1 MSRIQKH
8 TDSDKTDAEI
18 IAILLKLHEEDQ
30 EIIEQLTNTIEELK
44 IVIEDLRAR
53 LNLNSQTSSFPPSR
67 DLYPPVNKKR
77 SLRKN
82 TGRKVGGQPNHKGVT
97 RELEDEPDEIT
108 KLTMD
113 SCPCGCS
120 MEGVPVLKT
129 IRRQLFEI
137 PKVRCRIHEYQVE
150 IKMCPSCGKIVQ
162 HDFPVDVPN
171 TISFGQNLKSEILY
185 DREIMLNPAEKIVD
199 KLDTMHN
206 LKISPATVLSIVN
219 KAGKS
224 LNEFNDSVKD
234 ELKKSKVIHC
244 DETGFRVNGKRQ
256 WLHSVST
263 PYLTVYQSHEKRGAE
278 AMMDNGILP
287 QYSGAVMSD
296 YWNGYSKFTNCEHT
310 YCKAHI
316 IRELR
321 GIYEANQNQEWAKK
335 LEELFEKMYEYSVI
349 QKGTSPKKI
358 ATFERK
364 YDSLVAEG
372 LKRNPPGTHKSVRGK
387 PKNSKA
393 HNLLQRL
400 KTTKDQVLLF
410 LHDPDMPYTNNLAE
424 RDIRVMKVQQKISG
438 TFRSVQGA
446 ESFCNI
452 RGYIS
457 TIRKNKGN
465 VMEALK
471 ELVIGNTM
479 PLEDILKRG

>member
-1 MSRIQKH
+1 MSPIQKH
-8 TDSDKTDAEI
+8 TDRNKSDAEMN
-18 IAILLKLHEEDQ
+18 AILLKLHEEDQ

-44 IVIEDLRAR
+44 LVIEDLRAR
-53 LNLNSQTSSFPPSR
+53 LNLNSQTSSLPPSR
-67 DLYPPVNKKR
+67 DLYPPVNKKK

-82 TGRKVGGQPNHKGVT
+82 TGRKAGGQPNHKGVT
-97 RELEDEPDEIT
+97 RELEDDPDEVT

-120 MEGVPVLKT
+120 MEGVPVLRT
-129 IRRQLFEI
+129 IRRQLIEI
-137 PKVRCRIHEYQVE
+137 PKVRHMIHEYQVE
-150 IKMCPSCGKIVQ
+150 VKMCPSCGRLVQ
-162 HDFPVDVPN
+162 HDFPVEVPN

-185 DREIMLNPAEKIVD
+185 DREIMLNPAEKIVE
-199 KLDTMHN
+199 KLETMHD

-219 KAGKS
+219 KAGNS
-224 LNEFNDSVKD
+224 LNEFNDSVND
-234 ELKKSKVIHC
+234 ELTKSKVIHC

-256 WLHSVST
+256 WLHSAST
-263 PYLTVYQSHEKRGAE
+263 PQLTIYQPHEKRGAE
-278 AMMDNGILP
+278 AMVDNGILP
-287 QYSGAVMSD
+287 QYSGTVMSD

-321 GIYEANQNQEWAKK
+321 GLYEANQNQIWAKN

-358 ATFERK
+358 AMFEQK
-364 YDSLVAEG
+364 YESLVAEG
-372 LKRNPPGTHKSVRGK
+372 LIRNPPGTHKSVRGK

-393 HNLLQRL
+393 HNLLRRL
-400 KTTKDQVLLF
+400 QTTKDEVLVF
-410 LHDPDMPYTNNLAE
+410 LHDPEIPYTNNLAE
-424 RDIRVMKVQQKISG
+424 RDIRMMKVEQKISG

-457 TIRKNKGN
+457 TIQKNNGN
-465 VMEALK
+465 VMEALEK
-471 ELVIGNTM
+471 LVIGKTL
-479 PLEDILKRG
+479 PLEEILKRG